1 MVKTNEFFHHHLHY
15 ITVNFIRSVHIC
27 TFTRM
32 GVIKMNSNKIDS
44 RYYINVA
51 SIMNQKLPRP
61 KHRSR
66 FIVNYGELLPIIGV
80 DVGRCQ

>member
-1 MVKTNEFFHHHLHY
+1 METINNKYL
-15 ITVNFIRSVHIC
+15 IR
-27 TFTRM
+27 
-32 GVIKMNSNKIDS
+32 
-44 RYYINVA
+44 VA
-51 SIMNQKLPRP
+51 DYMKLPRP